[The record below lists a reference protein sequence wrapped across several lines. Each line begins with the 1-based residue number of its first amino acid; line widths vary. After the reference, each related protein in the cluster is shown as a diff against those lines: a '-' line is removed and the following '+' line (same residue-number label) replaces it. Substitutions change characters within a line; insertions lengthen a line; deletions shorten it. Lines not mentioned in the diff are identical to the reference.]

1 MQCTY
6 VKRMMPSIFVFR
18 NVQREMW
25 FQDQYHDRDLNK
37 LMTFV
42 SIMGLLDVVG
52 IYITNWFIWWN
63 IVRHEIEDRYGK
75 FGHLNTYAQK

>member
-6 VKRMMPSIFVFR
+6 FKRMMPSIFVFR

-42 SIMGLLDVVG
+42 AIMGLLDVFDI
-52 IYITNWFIWWN
+52 IYNELIYLVKYSTP
-63 IVRHEIEDRYGK
+63 
-75 FGHLNTYAQK
+75 